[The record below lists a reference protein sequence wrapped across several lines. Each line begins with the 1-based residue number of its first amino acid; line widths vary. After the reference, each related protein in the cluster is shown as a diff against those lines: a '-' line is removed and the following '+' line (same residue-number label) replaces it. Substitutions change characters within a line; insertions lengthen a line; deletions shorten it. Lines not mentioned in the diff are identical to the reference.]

1 MAAASSDTTISPL
14 PVLPDDAVLLLLLP
28 LPEDCAGVVE
38 GVDVADVLPVEVDGV
53 DCAVVS
59 VDAGEVVLLEELEEL
74 EELLFDEVPDDVPDE
89 RFPED
94 DEDEDVDER
103 FPDDVDGVVVVV
115 VDGEGV
121 GGVAVLADGVEVAVL
136 LSLADVAERE
146 VSAVVSVDGSAAF
159 CKAASASAAAAA
171 SASACASASS
181 TIMPNCAA
189 PAPRLIPSVGSA
201 SSTVSAAFSAVFAAR
216 RWFMNVTPPTMTTSA
231 RHAASGRII
240 FKFLLRFMV

>member
-14 PVLPDDAVLLLLLP
+14 PVLPDDAVLLLLP

-59 VDAGEVVLLEELEEL
+59 VDAGEVVLLEALEEL

-159 CKAASASAAAAA
+159 CKAASASAAARA
-171 SASACASASS
+171 SARE
-181 TIMPNCAA
+181 A
-189 PAPRLIPSVGSA
+189 P
-201 SSTVSAAFSAVFAAR
+201 
-216 RWFMNVTPPTMTTSA
+216 VTP
-231 RHAASGRII
+231 
-240 FKFLLRFMV
+240 F